1 MAPDPLNPLNSQ
13 TLYCN
18 ELDRWILNNKVV
30 MERWQLSRGICKI
43 YAIFTYQNRYRLQ
56 CSTGFVIKIAGQKFI
71 ASCLNVCLVSE
82 DAPNYKKFIE
92 QGRPLILCS
101 FGNVDLTQ
109 EIHTFMAE

>member
-1 MAPDPLNPLNSQ
+1 M
-13 TLYCN
+13 
-18 ELDRWILNNKVV
+18 LDRLCHQDCRS
-30 MERWQLSRGICKI
+30 E
-43 YAIFTYQNRYRLQ
+43 
-56 CSTGFVIKIAGQKFI
+56 
-71 ASCLNVCLVSE
+71 VCLVSE